1 MCGRTKPFLFPIAAA
16 VFVPLLTIGGGI
28 WYVGGWVGRIEQRLE
43 AIEIKTAGAIAHDA
57 RISNLETRVNWID
70 NEKKEDREVD
80 RRLGQEIRTQLQ
92 RLNDSV
98 IRLEEN
104 VLGKRR
110 R

>member
-1 MCGRTKPFLFPIAAA
+1 
-16 VFVPLLTIGGGI
+16 
-28 WYVGGWVGRIEQRLE
+28 
-43 AIEIKTAGAIAHDA
+43 
-57 RISNLETRVNWID
+57 VNWID